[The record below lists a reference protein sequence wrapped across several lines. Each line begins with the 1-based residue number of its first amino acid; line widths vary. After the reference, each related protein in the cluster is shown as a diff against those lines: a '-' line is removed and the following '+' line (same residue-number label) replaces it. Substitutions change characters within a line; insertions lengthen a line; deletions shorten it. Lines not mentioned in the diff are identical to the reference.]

1 MLSLNGII
9 KIRGYR
15 SAGVFGLEKQH
26 ALAVGHVATVGNG
39 ALNQAPSSS
48 CQRISSSTP
57 HVQPS
62 DGEDV
67 PVKIVQIDADA
78 TQTTHIAGNLG
89 NK

>member
-1 MLSLNGII
+1 MLSPNDII

-15 SAGVFGLEKQH
+15 SAGVFGLEEPH
-26 ALAVGHVATVGNG
+26 ALAVGHVAVVGNG

-57 HVQPS
+57 CVHPS
-62 DGEDV
+62 HGEDV

-78 TQTTHIAGNLG
+78 TQITHIAGNLG